1 MKFTTL
7 AAVVVV
13 AQAAYTT
20 VDPDTGAEDW
30 DALEDGDC
38 ECVGVDAMPDQ
49 YGSISSTDCDDG
61 TGGATYTCNVDNN
74 TDADDSTTDNATD
87 DDFAAVLTAATAGYS
102 ATYGD
107 SCQNWDA
114 EEAWC
119 DEDDSDYDAD
129 ADVTAFCDEDFIWC
143 WVNAECSL
151 GQVNTDTDIAANE
164 FYSAALWA
172 QCNSA
177 TKMFATM
184 SAALAAAV
192 ITM

>member
-49 YGSISSTDCDDG
+49 YGSISSTDC
-61 TGGATYTCNVDNN
+61 
-74 TDADDSTTDNATD
+74 AD
-87 DDFAAVLTAATAGYS
+87 VLTAATAGYS

-151 GQVNTDTDIAANE
+151 GQVNTDTDI
-164 FYSAALWA
+164 
-172 QCNSA
+172 
-177 TKMFATM
+177 
-184 SAALAAAV
+184 V
-192 ITM
+192 

>member
-74 TDADDSTTDNATD
+74 TDADDSTTDNDTYEATD
-87 DDFAAVLTAATAGYS
+87 DDFAAVLTDATA
-102 ATYGD
+102 
-107 SCQNWDA
+107 
-114 EEAWC
+114 
-119 DEDDSDYDAD
+119 
-129 ADVTAFCDEDFIWC
+129 VCDEDFIWC

-177 TKMFATM
+177 TKMFPPC
-184 SAALAAAV
+184 LPLL
-192 ITM
+192 

>member
-74 TDADDSTTDNATD
+74 TDADDSTTDNDTYEATD

-114 EEAWC
+114 E
-119 DEDDSDYDAD
+119 D
-129 ADVTAFCDEDFIWC
+129 TAFCDEDFIWC